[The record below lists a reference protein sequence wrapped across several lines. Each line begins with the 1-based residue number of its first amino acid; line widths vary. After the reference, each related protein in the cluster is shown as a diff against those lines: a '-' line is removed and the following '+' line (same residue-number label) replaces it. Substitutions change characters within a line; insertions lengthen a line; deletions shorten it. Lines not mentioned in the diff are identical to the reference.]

1 MKNINVF
8 GYATFGTPNGF
19 TQSCIHGNQSMEKI
33 IKKFDLKSDA
43 IQLLSPSDRIYS
55 IRKESLQNNIL
66 LSYSVYT
73 YAKEKNSNRSG
84 TFIGTSIV
92 FTNEILPEN
101 LILNSLHEIHI
112 NLKNNNVSADNF
124 VLNINHSKDFNLQ
137 KILSKDFDKL
147 EHQTTKFNFQEW
159 ENTDKN
165 LVIYIPKFDQN
176 EIQNLFK
183 KSLEIIPKYET
194 LYFIDSKEIAEFVTQ
209 KRLFRLID
217 KNGLE
222 QEIQILQQERKQ
234 KRTDAIA
241 KFERNKLQLEEEK
254 NREIENRKKQIEQN
268 QQRQSENQKKIDES
282 ESDLT
287 KFESLFRNLFSN
299 ISSLLTDLHS
309 GKNLDEIN
317 NSYKQLEKEFNDEKR
332 KLGSSSQISSFSNP
346 RSSAQVSPYSNPYE
360 KSYHRDSEEDEKKG
374 SMKVVAIV
382 SLVLNILLIGALAYL
397 LYSIYTDNEKKIA
410 DTENIPS
417 LNEGSDFNESD
428 SVLVESKLNPFPND
442 VAKNQEN
449 KVEMLKKFDSTST
462 MKNVIDIIFERNKSI
477 KEVYQFQK
485 NDYKKLLFERNK
497 NAFDV
502 KNGDTI
508 LVKKDLLEE
517 IPSYTKLK

>member
-1 MKNINVF
+1 MKNLYLLAF
-8 GYATFGTPNGF
+8 GTFGHPNDFRQTVFSDDKLNIAKQIKTFDININAIKIFPNG
-19 TQSCIHGNQSMEKI
+19 K
-33 IKKFDLKSDA
+33 LYA
-43 IQLLSPSDRIYS
+43 
-55 IRKESLQNNIL
+55 IRKEKINGLSLISYSIYSHAKEQNSEREGTFIGSSFVFINEIPEENFILSKLNEFHKGLIENNLQNNIL
-66 LSYSVYT
+66 KV
-73 YAKEKNSNRSG
+73 K
-84 TFIGTSIV
+84 
-92 FTNEILPEN
+92 
-101 LILNSLHEIHI
+101 
-112 NLKNNNVSADNF
+112 
-124 VLNINHSKDFNLQ
+124 HSKDFLIPKIDDIDKFSFQTRKIGSLAEFNSTDSQLILFTRIDNSNLQ
-137 KILSKDFDKL
+137 KKLKSGVDLLNIYDSIFFTDNKEIIDFSR
-147 EHQTTKFNFQEW
+147 NR
-159 ENTDKN
+159 N
-165 LVIYIPKFDQN
+165 IYKTIDESGFDQ
-176 EIQNLFK
+176 EIQNL
-183 KSLEIIPKYET
+183 
-194 LYFIDSKEIAEFVTQ
+194 
-209 KRLFRLID
+209 
-217 KNGLE
+217 
-222 QEIQILQQERKQ
+222 QEKRKQ

-268 QQRQSENQKKIDES
+268 QQKQSENQKKIDES
-282 ESDLT
+282 RNDLS
-287 KFESLFRNLFSN
+287 KFENLYQKFSTS
-299 ISSLLTDLHS
+299 ISVLMSGLHT
-309 GKNLDEIN
+309 GKNLDEIS